1 MGPQKCGPNMFD
13 WNDLRFLLAVAR
25 DGSTIAAARS
35 LGVNQSTVQR
45 RLAVL
50 ERRLGQEIAERQAG
64 GYRLTA
70 FGAALLPHAAE
81 VERAALAL
89 QRRVDDARR
98 DLSGVVR
105 VTCPEPMVGRLTHS
119 PPLERFRQRYP
130 QLHVEFVMSDRYI
143 DLHDGGADVALRSG
157 DTDDGDLVGRK
168 IGDSWWAVY
177 ASASYIQQHG
187 KPASADEIAQHAVV
201 AFDDSMANH
210 RASVWLQRVAPGA
223 CVAARHGSVLSVL
236 YAVKTG
242 VGIAALPTAIA
253 DAEPTLQRVLG
264 PIPELTRIWRIL
276 TLPQLR
282 RVPRV
287 AAFFD
292 HMVDEIDALRPI
304 ISG

>member
-1 MGPQKCGPNMFD
+1 MFD

-25 DGSTIAAARS
+25 DRSTIAAARS

-45 RLAVL
+45 RLAEL
-50 ERRLGQEIAERQAG
+50 QRRLGQPIAERQPD

-70 FGAALLPHAAE
+70 FGAALLPFAAD
-81 VERAALAL
+81 VERAVLAL
-89 QRRVDDARR
+89 QQRVDDARR

-119 PPLERFRQRYP
+119 PPLQRFRQRYP
-130 QLHVEFVMSDRYI
+130 QLQVEFVMSDRYV
-143 DLHDGGADVALRSG
+143 DLRAGDADVALRSG
-157 DTDDGDLVGRK
+157 DTVDGDLVGRK
-168 IGDSWWAVY
+168 IGDSLWALY
-177 ASASYIQQHG
+177 ASAAYIEQHG
-187 KPASADEIAQHAVV
+187 KPESVHEIARHPVV
-201 AFDDSMANH
+201 AFDASMANH
-210 RASVWLQRVAPGA
+210 RASVWLQQVAPA
-223 CVAARHGSVLSVL
+223 AQVAARHGSVLSIL
-236 YAVKTG
+236 YAVKAG

-292 HMVDEIDALRPI
+292 HMVGEIDALRPI
-304 ISG
+304 ITG

>member
-1 MGPQKCGPNMFD
+1 MFD

-25 DGSTIAAARS
+25 DGSTIAAARA

-45 RLAVL
+45 RLAEL
-50 ERRLGQEIAERQAG
+50 ERRVGQPLTERQPS
-64 GYRLTA
+64 GYRLTP
-70 FGAALLPHAAE
+70 FGAVLLPHAAE
-81 VERAALAL
+81 VERAVLAL
-89 QRRVDDARR
+89 QQRIDDARR
-98 DLSGVVR
+98 DLNGVVR

-119 PPLERFRQRYP
+119 APLERFRVRYP
-130 QLHVEFVMSDRYI
+130 QLRVEFVMSDRYI
-143 DLHDGGADVALRSG
+143 DLRDGSADVALRSG
-157 DTDDGDLVGRK
+157 DTDDGELVGRK
-168 IGDSWWAVY
+168 IGDSLWAVY
-177 ASASYIQQHG
+177 ASEAYIAQHG
-187 KPASADEIAQHAVV
+187 RPAQVQDIAQHAVV
-201 AFDDSMANH
+201 AFDESMARH
-210 RASVWLQRVAPGA
+210 RASTWLQQMAPDA
-223 CVAARHGSVLSVL
+223 HVAARHGSVLSVL
-236 YAVKTG
+236 YAVKAG

-292 HMVDEIDALRPI
+292 HMVDEVEALRPI

>member
-1 MGPQKCGPNMFD
+1 MFD

-45 RLAVL
+45 RLAEL
-50 ERRLGQEIAERQAG
+50 ERRLGQPVAERRAD
-64 GYRLTA
+64 GYRLTP
-70 FGAALLPHAAE
+70 FGETLMPHATE
-81 VERAALAL
+81 VERAVLAL
-89 QRRVDDARR
+89 QQQVDLARR

-119 PPLERFRQRYP
+119 APLERFRARYP
-130 QLHVEFVMSDRYI
+130 RLSVEFVMSDRYI
-143 DLHDGGADVALRSG
+143 DLRDGGADVALRSG

-168 IGDSWWAVY
+168 LGDSLWAVY
-177 ASASYIQQHG
+177 ASEAYIECHG
-187 KPASADEIAQHAVV
+187 RPARVDDIAQHAVV
-201 AFDDSMANH
+201 AFDEAMANH
-210 RASVWLQRVAPGA
+210 RASTWLRQVAPGA
-223 CVAARHGSVLSVL
+223 RVAARHGSVLSLL
-236 YAVKTG
+236 YAVKAG
-242 VGIAALPTAIA
+242 VGIAALPTAVA
-253 DAEPTLQRVLG
+253 DAEPTLQRVLE

-304 ISG
+304 ITG

>member
-1 MGPQKCGPNMFD
+1 MFD

-45 RLAVL
+45 RLAEL
-50 ERRLGQEIAERQAG
+50 ERRLGQPLAGRQAS
-64 GYRLTA
+64 GYRLTP
-70 FGAALLPHAAE
+70 FGEALLPQAAE
-81 VERAALAL
+81 VERAVLAL
-89 QRRVDDARR
+89 QQRVDEARR

-119 PPLERFRQRYP
+119 APLQRFRERYP
-130 QLHVEFVMSDRYI
+130 QLRVEFVMSDRFV
-143 DLHDGGADVALRSG
+143 DLRDGGADVALRSG

-168 IGDSWWAVY
+168 IGDSLWAVY
-177 ASASYIQQHG
+177 ASDAYIAQHG
-187 KPASADEIAQHAVV
+187 QPTQVAEIARHAVV
-201 AFDDSMANH
+201 AFDETMAGH
-210 RASVWLQRVAPGA
+210 RASTWLREVAPQA
-223 CVAARHGSVLSVL
+223 QVAARHGSVLSVL
-236 YAVKTG
+236 YAVKAG

-253 DAEPTLQRVLG
+253 DTEPTLQRVLG

-304 ISG
+304 ITG